1 MSEKDDSM
9 IRYTALVLG
18 LTLVGVAPAA
28 AQDRVHQQ
36 MMGDIRM
43 LQEQQQQLQQM
54 LGMLGDT
61 LRTLNAKLDEQAN
74 ATRKASADQKLVV
87 DNMAEGVRILREK
100 ADDTSVRISTLTQ
113 ELEMLRQALA
123 SAQFQASQPPGG
135 DPTAGGLPPA
145 AGAPLPVGVSVER
158 QYELSYGDYVTGSY
172 DLAISGF
179 EEFIRQYPA
188 SPLADDAQLNIG
200 NSYLNSGRYKEAVTA
215 FQRVITEYP
224 DSDSVPAAFVRLG
237 MAHQSLNQPDAAR
250 KAWET
255 VIERYPNSNEATLA
269 SQALERLKRK

>member
-1 MSEKDDSM
+1 MT
-9 IRYTALVLG
+9 RYTAPLVLA
-18 LTLVGVAPAA
+18 LTLTAAPAA

-36 MMGDIRM
+36 MMGEIRI
-43 LQEQQQQLQQM
+43 LQEQQQQLQQLM
-54 LGMLGDT
+54 GTLGET
-61 LRTLNAKLDEQAN
+61 LRALNAKLDDQGS
-74 ATRKASADQKLVV
+74 ATRKAFADQRLVV

-100 ADDTSVRISTLTQ
+100 ADDTSVRISTLAQ
-113 ELEMLRQALA
+113 ELEVLRQALA
-123 SAQFQASQPPGG
+123 TAQFQSPQPAGG
-135 DPTAGGLPPA
+135 DPAAGGFPPSG
-145 AGAPLPVGVSVER
+145 GAPLPVGVSVER

-224 DSDSVPAAFVRLG
+224 DGDSVPAAFVRLG
-237 MAHQSLNQPDAAR
+237 MAHQSLNQVDAAR

-255 VIERYPNSNEATLA
+255 VIERYPNSNDATLA
-269 SQALERLKRK
+269 RQALERLKRK

>member
-1 MSEKDDSM
+1 MT
-9 IRYTALVLG
+9 RYTTPLG
-18 LTLVGVAPAA
+18 LALMLLAGPAA

-36 MMGDIRM
+36 MMGEIRI
-43 LQEQQQQLQQM
+43 LQEQQQQLQQL
-54 LGMLGDT
+54 LGTLGET
-61 LRTLNAKLDEQAN
+61 LRALNAKIDDQGN
-74 ATRKASADQKLVV
+74 AMRKASADQKLVI
-87 DNMAEGVRILREK
+87 DNMAEGIRILREK

-113 ELEMLRQALA
+113 ELEVLRQAMA
-123 SAQFQASQPPGG
+123 SAQFQPAAPPGG
-135 DPTAGGLPPA
+135 DPGAGGPPA
-145 AGAPLPVGVSVER
+145 GGQIPVGVSVER

-224 DSDSVPAAFVRLG
+224 DGDSVPAAFFKLG
-237 MAHQSLNQPDAAR
+237 EAHQRLNQADAAR

-255 VIERYPNSNEATLA
+255 VIQRHPNSNEATLA
-269 SQALERLKRK
+269 QQALERLKRK

>member
-1 MSEKDDSM
+1 MM
-9 IRYTALVLG
+9 RYTALVLALG
-18 LTLVGVAPAA
+18 LAGAAPVA

-54 LGMLGDT
+54 LGMLGET
-61 LRTLNAKLDEQAN
+61 LRALNAKLDEQGN
-74 ATRKASADQKLVV
+74 ATRRAFADQKLVV

-113 ELEMLRQALA
+113 ELEVLRQALA

-135 DPTAGGLPPA
+135 DPAAGGLPPA
-145 AGAPLPVGVSVER
+145 GGAPPPVGVSVER

-200 NSYLNSGRYKEAVTA
+200 NSYLHSGRYKEAVTA
-215 FQRVITEYP
+215 YQRVITEYP
-224 DSDSVPAAFVRLG
+224 DSDSVPAAFFRLG
-237 MAHQSLNQPDAAR
+237 DAHQRLNQPDAAR

-255 VIERYPNSNEATLA
+255 LIQRYPNSNDATLA
-269 SQALERLKRK
+269 QQALERLKRK

>member
-1 MSEKDDSM
+1 MRHTWLPM
-9 IRYTALVLG
+9 LAALL
-18 LTLVGVAPAA
+18 LVTPAS

-36 MMGDIRM
+36 MMAEIRM
-43 LQEQQQQLQQM
+43 LQEQQHQLQQVM
-54 LGMLGDT
+54 GALSET
-61 LRTLNAKLDEQAN
+61 LRALNAKMDEQGN
-74 ATRKASADQKLVV
+74 AMRKAFADQKLVV

-100 ADDTSVRISTLTQ
+100 ADDTSVRISTLAQ
-113 ELEMLRQALA
+113 ELEVLRQALA
-123 SAQFQASQPPGG
+123 SAQFQAPQSPGG
-135 DPTAGGLPPA
+135 DPAAGGMQPS
-145 AGAPLPVGVSVER
+145 GAMTQVPVGVSVER

-224 DSDSVPAAFVRLG
+224 DGDSVAPAFFRLG
-237 MAHQSLNQPDAAR
+237 MAHQSLNQTDAAR

-255 VIERYPNSNEATLA
+255 VIERYPNSNDATLA
-269 SQALERLKRK
+269 RQALERLKRK

>member
-1 MSEKDDSM
+1 MT
-9 IRYTALVLG
+9 RYTAPLVLALM
-18 LTLVGVAPAA
+18 LTLAAGPAA

-36 MMGDIRM
+36 MMGELRI
-43 LQEQQQQLQQM
+43 LQEQQQQLQQV
-54 LGMLGDT
+54 LGTLGET
-61 LRTLNAKLDEQAN
+61 LRALNAKLDDQGN
-74 ATRKASADQKLVV
+74 AMRKASADQKLVV
-87 DNMAEGVRILREK
+87 DNMAEGIRILREK

-113 ELEMLRQALA
+113 ELEVLRQAMA
-123 SAQFQASQPPGG
+123 SAQFQSPPPPGG
-135 DPTAGGLPPA
+135 DPGAGGPPA
-145 AGAPLPVGVSVER
+145 GGQPLPVGVSVER
-158 QYELSYGDYVTGSY
+158 QYEMSYGDYVTGSY

-224 DSDSVPAAFVRLG
+224 DGDSVPAAFFKLG
-237 MAHQSLNQPDAAR
+237 EAHQRLNQADAAR

-255 VIERYPNSNEATLA
+255 VIQRYPNSNEATLA
-269 SQALERLKRK
+269 QQALERLRRK